1 MAARRLLVA
10 LTFESTVRH
19 NARSSVEIIGPN
31 IGRSVFVGVAAG
43 GEEVPAA
50 RIGKSLALIPAQR
63 AIVPTTEMFLISIAG
78 VVVGGEEVDV
88 ARLGTIGNVPEM
100 PPDASTPTA
109 ASMTPPPGVSIIN
122 EPCPS

>member
-43 GEEVPAA
+43 GEEVNAA
-50 RIGKSLALIPAQR
+50 KIGNTLALIPALK
-63 AIVPTTEMFLISIAG
+63 ATVPTTAMFLISIAG
-78 VVVGGEEVDV
+78 VAAGGEEVDV
-88 ARLGTIGNVPEM
+88 AKPDIIGNAPEM
-100 PPDASTPTA
+100 PPDASTATA